1 MKKRAH
7 IVVSALLVMT
17 ALSTGSQA
25 AAGLCFG
32 QRAAGNAAT
41 ALDRRIRRQKRGL
54 QATGKRRYG
63 ICRRA
68 HRSTGGRRGACG
80 AHHMGTANRGAG

>member
-25 AAGLCFG
+25 AAGLCFD

-41 ALDRRIRRQKRGL
+41 ALGRRIRRQKRGL

-63 ICRRA
+63 ACGRARRGA
-68 HRSTGGRRGACG
+68 GGGRGACG
-80 AHHMGTANRGAG
+80 AHHVGAANRGAG